1 MREIENLRTQYF
13 TNRKDW
19 RKWLEH
25 NFESE
30 KEVWLVFPHK
40 STGKPCMSYNDA
52 VEEAL
57 CFGWIDSTL
66 KKLDDEHNIQWF
78 MPRKNKTYY
87 SQPNRER
94 LKWLW
99 ERDLIHSTVKN
110 DVERIVQEEFTFPQ
124 DIIDRIKQDEVAWEN
139 YQKYSEPYKRIR
151 VGYIE
156 AARKRQEE
164 FEKRLSN
171 FLSKTR
177 ENKMIAG
184 YGGIDKY
191 Y

>member
-1 MREIENLRTQYF
+1 MREIKDLKIHYF

-19 RKWLEH
+19 REWLET
-25 NFESE
+25 NFASG
-30 KEVWLVFPHK
+30 KELWLIFPRK

-66 KKLDDEHNIQWF
+66 KRLDDQHTIQRF
-78 MPRKNKTYY
+78 LPRKNKAYY

-99 ERDLIHSTVKN
+99 EQDLVHATIK
-110 DVERIVQEEFTFPQ
+110 DEVERIVREEFIFPP
-124 DIIDRIKQDEVAWEN
+124 DILDRIRQDEIAWKN
-139 YQKYSEPYKRIR
+139 YQTYSESYQRIR
-151 VGYIE
+151 VAYID
-156 AARKRQEE
+156 AARKRPGE

-177 ENKMIAG
+177 EKKMIPG

>member
-1 MREIENLRTQYF
+1 MKTHYF
-13 TNRKDW
+13 TNRAAW
-19 RKWLEH
+19 RAWLGEH
-25 NFESE
+25 FESG
-30 KEVWLVFPHK
+30 KEIWLIYPRK
-40 STGKPCMSYNDA
+40 STGKPCISYNDV

-66 KKLDDEHNIQWF
+66 RKLDDQHTIQRF
-78 MPRKNKTYY
+78 LPRKNKTYY
-87 SQPNRER
+87 SQPNKER

-99 ERDLIHSTVKN
+99 EQGLIHPKVKN
-110 DVERIVQEEFTFPQ
+110 EVERIIQEEFTFPH
-124 DIIDRIKQDEVAWEN
+124 DIIERIKQDTLAWEN
-139 YQKYSEPYKRIR
+139 YQNYSASYKRIR
-151 VGYIE
+151 IAYIE
-156 AARKRQEE
+156 AAQKRHEE

>member
-1 MREIENLRTQYF
+1 
-13 TNRKDW
+13 
-19 RKWLEH
+19 
-25 NFESE
+25 
-30 KEVWLVFPHK
+30 
-40 STGKPCMSYNDA
+40 MSYNDA

-66 KKLDDEHNIQWF
+66 KKLNDQHTIQRF
-78 MPRKNKTYY
+78 LPRKNKAYY

-99 ERDLIHSTVKN
+99 EQDLVHATVK
-110 DVERIVQEEFTFPQ
+110 DEVERIVREEFIFPP
-124 DIIDRIKQDEVAWEN
+124 DILDRIRRDEIAWKN
-139 YQKYSEPYKRIR
+139 YQTYSGSYQRIR
-151 VGYIE
+151 VAYVD
-156 AARKRQEE
+156 AARKRPGE

-177 ENKMIAG
+177 EKKMIPG

>member
-1 MREIENLRTQYF
+1 MKTHYF
-13 TNRKDW
+13 TNRNDW
-19 RKWLEH
+19 REWLEN
-25 NFESE
+25 NFESAE
-30 KEVWLVFPHK
+30 ELWLIFPRK
-40 STGKPCMSYNDA
+40 SAGKFCISYNDA

-66 KKLDDEHNIQWF
+66 KKLDDTHTIQRF
-78 MPRKNKTYY
+78 LPRKNKTYY

-99 ERDLIHSTVKN
+99 ERDLIHPAVIS

-124 DIIDRIKQDEVAWEN
+124 DIIDRIKQDEMAWEN
-139 YQKYSEPYKRIR
+139 YQHYSEAYKRIR
-151 VGYIE
+151 VGYIDS
-156 AARKRQEE
+156 ARKRPEE

>member
-1 MREIENLRTQYF
+1 
-13 TNRKDW
+13 
-19 RKWLEH
+19 
-25 NFESE
+25 
-30 KEVWLVFPHK
+30 
-40 STGKPCMSYNDA
+40 MSYNDA

>member
-1 MREIENLRTQYF
+1 MREIESLKMLYF

-19 RKWLEH
+19 RKWLEN

-30 KEVWLVFPHK
+30 KEIWLIFPRK
-40 STGKPCMSYNDA
+40 STGQLCMSYNDA

-66 KKLDDEHNIQWF
+66 KRLDDNHNIQWF
-78 MPRKNKTYY
+78 LPRKNKAYF

-99 ERDLIHSTVKN
+99 ERDLIHSKVKN
-110 DVERIVQEEFTFPQ
+110 DVERVVQEVFNFPP

-139 YQKYSEPYKRIR
+139 YQKFSESYKRIR

-156 AARKRQEE
+156 AARKRHEE